1 MKYLILGSCV
11 TRDAF
16 QNSDA
21 FDVELFGYHAR
32 SSFATLSN
40 DNLLK
45 KVTQENIS
53 LLEGISSPFR
63 KRMVKNDFNNTV
75 LKVVSEE
82 GFDKV
87 IIDLID
93 ERFHLAAIDNK
104 FVTRSTEFLASAIKV
119 KSSINTFSDRYF
131 ELWCQGF
138 DNFIKTYKNNH
149 RLEDLIVNQVYWA
162 THTSDDKLL
171 DQDKFPKDLTSEHNL
186 KLDRMYS
193 YMNKIIPSE
202 NFLKFS
208 DDLLKVDQNHKWGIS
223 PFHYIDQY
231 YDTMLSMLKDK
242 RS

>member
-16 QNSDA
+16 ENSDV
-21 FDVELFGYHAR
+21 FDVKLFGYHAR

-45 KVTQENIS
+45 KVNQENLA
-53 LLEGISSPFR
+53 LLESINSPFR
-63 KRMVKNDFNNTV
+63 RRMVKNDFNNTV
-75 LKVVSEE
+75 LKAVSGE

-93 ERFHLAAIDNK
+93 ERFHLAVIDNK
-104 FVTRSTEFLASAIKV
+104 VVTRSTEFLASGIKV
-119 KSSINTFSDRYF
+119 KSSINTFSDKFF

-138 DNFIKTYKNNH
+138 DKFIEIYKKNH
-149 RLEDLIVNQVYWA
+149 KLEDLIVNQVYWA
-162 THTSDDKLL
+162 THTSDDKPL
-171 DQDKFPKDLTSEHNL
+171 DQEKFPLDLTSNHNL

-193 YMNKIIPSE
+193 YMNRVIPCE
-202 NFLKFS
+202 NFLKFN
-208 DDLLKVDQNHKWGIS
+208 DDVLQVDQDHKWGIS

-231 YDTMLSMLKDK
+231 YDTMLSMLKEK
-242 RS
+242 HS